1 MLRLC
6 ETLTHSTRT
15 FNSEL
20 GQLRIAGL
28 NVSLEAETM
37 GYIITGMKR
46 VVFILLWHNGQP

>member
-1 MLRLC
+1 VLRLC